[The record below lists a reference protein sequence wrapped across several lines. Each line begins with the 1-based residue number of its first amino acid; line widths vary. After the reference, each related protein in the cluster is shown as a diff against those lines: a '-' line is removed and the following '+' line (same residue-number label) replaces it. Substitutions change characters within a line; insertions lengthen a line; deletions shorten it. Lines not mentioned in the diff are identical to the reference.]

1 MYVLNFHI
9 YLLIDEPN
17 RKADKPEVGTL
28 LLREEA
34 VSNVLKYITSEGK
47 LKEIESSVNDTTI
60 DLSNLNIQHFDT
72 SQLIEYNSMRE
83 LHLNE
88 NKIERLD
95 ITPLVSCK
103 KLDTLILDGETD
115 AETILSH
122 GTMEEIS
129 KEVILDAV
137 ETFDALTYLP
147 SLNSINA
154 SFDHVRKQE
163 PDWKMIHL
171 FQNSLRVIGCGWM
184 GMLDIG
190 LKKSMQILKQLLNS
204 GDSQDIQD
212 TLLSYLI
219 EVIDNKEP
227 TIDLNIESMK
237 DFGDLVLLI
246 DDVVEQRNSEMRN
259 QFVPVLEF
267 AIDKESI
274 AILASVG
281 ESVDTHYADL
291 RMLLLTSYG
300 YEILESLAMG
310 TTCEMREFSKIH
322 EALASLGCEI
332 KTNLDSRPYPIIGWK
347 NRKMMRKHGI
357 ESPEPEIKLPK
368 QLSSEMI
375 EYIWQL
381 AEFRT
386 GTSMIVISAPSGDSS
401 FQIELS

>member
-1 MYVLNFHI
+1 M
-9 YLLIDEPN
+9 
-17 RKADKPEVGTL
+17 
-28 LLREEA
+28 
-34 VSNVLKYITSEGK
+34 SNVLKYITSEGK
-47 LKEIESSVNDTTI
+47 LKEFQSSINAKTI
-60 DLSNLNIQHFDT
+60 DLSNLNIQYIDT
-72 SQLIEYNSMRE
+72 SQLMAYKSLRVLN
-83 LHLNE
+83 LNE

-95 ITPLVSCK
+95 ITPLISCK

-115 AETILSH
+115 VETILSY

-154 SFDHVRKQE
+154 SYDYVRKLE
-163 PDWKMIHL
+163 SDWKMIHL
-171 FQNSLRVIGCGWM
+171 FQNSLRVIGFGWI

-190 LKKSMQILKQLLNS
+190 LKKSTQILKELLNS
-204 GDSQDIQD
+204 GYSQNIRD

-219 EVIDNKEP
+219 DVIENKGR
-227 TIDLNIESMK
+227 TIDLDIESMK
-237 DFGDLVLLI
+237 DYGDLVLHI
-246 DDVVEQRNSEMRN
+246 DDVVEQRNAEMRN
-259 QFVPVLEF
+259 QFVPVLAF

-300 YEILESLAMG
+300 YEILESLTMG
-310 TTCEMREFSKIH
+310 TTCEMREFSKIQ
-322 EALASLGCEI
+322 EALTSLGYEI
-332 KTNLDSRPYPIIGWK
+332 KTNLDPRPYPIIGWK
-347 NRKMMRKHGI
+347 NRKRMQNHGI
-357 ESPEPEIKLPK
+357 ESPEPEIELPK

-386 GTSMIVISAPSGDSS
+386 NVSMIVLSSPSDDSS
-401 FQIELS
+401 KIKLG

>member
-1 MYVLNFHI
+1 MSTTCHNCGESERV
-9 YLLIDEPN
+9 
-17 RKADKPEVGTL
+17 R
-28 LLREEA
+28 
-34 VSNVLKYITSEGK
+34 NVLKYITSEGK
-47 LKEIESSVNDTTI
+47 MKEFESSVNDKTI

-72 SQLIEYNSMRE
+72 SQLVAYNSVRE

-95 ITPLVSCK
+95 ITPLISCK
-103 KLDTLILDGETD
+103 KLSTLILDGETD
-115 AETILSH
+115 AETILSY
-122 GTMEEIS
+122 GTMEDTA
-129 KEVILDAV
+129 KEVIIDAV

-154 SFDHVRKQE
+154 SYDHVRKQE

-171 FQNSLRVIGCGWM
+171 FQNSLKVIGYGWM

-190 LKKSMQILKQLLNS
+190 LKKSTQILKQLLNS
-204 GDSQDIQD
+204 GYSQDLQD

-219 EVIDNKEP
+219 EVIENKGP
-227 TIDLNIESMK
+227 TIDLDIESMK
-237 DFGDLVLLI
+237 DYGDLVLHI
-246 DDVVEQRNSEMRN
+246 DDVVEQRNAEMRN
-259 QFVPVLEF
+259 QFVPVLAF

-274 AILASVG
+274 AILESVG

-310 TTCEMREFSKIH
+310 TTCEMREFSKIQ
-322 EALASLGCEI
+322 EALTSLGYEI

-347 NRKMMRKHGI
+347 NRKTMSKLGI

-368 QLSSEMI
+368 QLSSKMI

-386 GTSMIVISAPSGDSS
+386 GISKIVLSSSSGDSS
-401 FQIELS
+401 FEIELS